1 MLILISILILNMVFD
16 LIQAEMF
23 GVDNS
28 SSPRTDNGKK
38 DILIFDILSPNI
50 QIR

>member
-1 MLILISILILNMVFD
+1 MVFD

-28 SSPRTDNGKK
+28 SSARTDKGKK

>member
-1 MLILISILILNMVFD
+1 MVFH

-23 GVDNS
+23 VVDNS
-28 SSPRTDNGKK
+28 SSARTDKGKK